1 MLVFYIN
8 NQKEFCMKNLCKL
21 TGNLTRARSAK
32 VPLVIIALTAVMVFS
47 MIACDNEL
55 DPGADAP
62 QSVTYVSQDSDGNF
76 YTLVVTEKTNRS
88 VRYTARDGDSFT
100 FTVELFNNGK
110 YSAAL
115 TFSGTIESAEDDGTE
130 IEIKITVNGKPLTIT
145 IEGTEMTVIS
155 GTIVLDNKEE
165 RTIAGPLTP
174 ANAPE
179 DWPDAKRWY
188 HWVNDDSTATLDYSV
203 SDDVFTVTVGGTAQP
218 NDETDDW
225 GRWKAGVGYVY
236 TAVTNKRYKYTFEA
250 WTQSGTRTLSGN
262 CYHDWAGDGTS
273 IGYADFT
280 INTVRK
286 TYTIY
291 GGKIPKGGV
300 RGIGFH
306 CADQLG
312 TFYVKILEIKEY
324 EIEELDNVPP
334 EERPFDAR
342 WSKLVENDC
351 TATLDYSPTYT
362 ANDGTGRLMC
372 TITVGG
378 RADPTEWKA
387 RAQYSYTAKA
397 NTSYIYG
404 FHAWTQSGTRT
415 VTIES
420 YNDWGNGGDNIS
432 LTHNIT
438 ITTQKQWFSFEGE
451 PIPKDRV
458 CQMAFL
464 CANKTGTFYV
474 EGLRVGDYW

>member
-1 MLVFYIN
+1 MHRHRLFYIN

-21 TGNLTRARSAK
+21 IGVA
-32 VPLVIIALTAVMVFS
+32 ALTTAMVFS
-47 MIACDNEL
+47 MIACDNRL
-55 DPGADAP
+55 DPGTGPGTDTP

-76 YTLVVTEKTNRS
+76 YTLEITEKTSRS
-88 VRYTARDGDSFT
+88 ARYTAKNGDSFT

-110 YSAAL
+110 YSVAL
-115 TFSGTIESAEDDGTE
+115 TYSGTIESAVGSGTE
-130 IEIKITVNGKPLTIT
+130 MVIGVTVNGKPLTIT
-145 IEGTEMTVIS
+145 IKGTDMTVIS

-179 DWPDAKRWY
+179 DWPAAKRWY
-188 HWVNDDSTATLDYSV
+188 YWVDDSTATLDYSV
-203 SDDVFTVTVGGTAQP
+203 DSDGVFTVTVGGTAQP
-218 NDETDDW
+218 NDETDGW
-225 GRWKAGVGYVY
+225 GRWRAGVGYVY

-262 CYHDWAGDGTS
+262 CYQDWAGDGTR
-273 IGYADFT
+273 IDYADFE
-280 INTVRK
+280 INAERK

-300 RGIGFH
+300 RGIGFF

-312 TFYVKILEIKEY
+312 TFNVKMLEIKEY
-324 EIEELDNVPP
+324 EIEELDDFPP
-334 EERPFDAR
+334 EVKPQEAR

-351 TATLDYSPTYT
+351 TATLDYSITY
-362 ANDGTGRLMC
+362 ASNNGELMC

-387 RAQYSYTAKA
+387 RAQYSYTAEA

-415 VTIES
+415 LTIEY
-420 YNDWGNGGDNIS
+420 YNDWRNNITS
-432 LTHNIT
+432 THNIT
-438 ITTQKQWFSFEGE
+438 ITTQKQWFSFEGK
-451 PIPKDRV
+451 PIPKDGV
-458 CQMAFL
+458 CQVAFL